1 MKEDI
6 IIFTGSFGSGKTE
19 IAINQSLKML
29 ERKERVFL
37 VDLDIVN
44 PYFRTRDKREK
55 LAKIGVEVIAP
66 EGKLAL
72 ADLPLISPE
81 VKGTIQDSNRIL
93 LIDVGGDE
101 IGAKALAGFYP
112 VLKDTGYQLNMV
124 VNPYRPFT
132 RNVEQIEV
140 MLKDIEL
147 FSRLKINGI
156 VSNPNLEEQTDLE
169 IIKKGHK
176 IVQQAAARFNLPIR
190 YLTIEK
196 SVYKKISP
204 QNFNEEVVLISRYM
218 ELPWNESE
226 EEIINKKGRDTKI
239 L

>member
-1 MKEDI
+1 MKKDI

-19 IAINQSLKML
+19 IAINQSLNML
-29 ERKERVFL
+29 QKKKRIIL

-81 VKGTIQDSNRIL
+81 VKGAIQDTNRIL

-101 IGAKALAGFYP
+101 IGARALASLYP

-124 VNPYRPFT
+124 INPYRPFT
-132 RNVEQIEV
+132 GNVEQIEV

-156 VSNPNLEEQTDLE
+156 ISNPNLEEETDLK
-169 IIKKGHK
+169 IIRKGHK
-176 IVQQAAARFNLPIR
+176 IIQEAAARFDLPIR
-190 YLTIEK
+190 YLSIEK

-204 QNFNEEVVLISRYM
+204 QNFNEKIFLINRYM
-218 ELPWNESE
+218 RLPWNESE
-226 EEIINKKGRDTKI
+226 EEIVN
-239 L
+239 

>member
-19 IAINQSLKML
+19 IAINQSLEML
-29 ERKERVFL
+29 QEKERVIL

-44 PYFRTRDKREK
+44 PYFRTRDKRVK

-72 ADLPLISPE
+72 ADLPLISPK
-81 VKGTIQDSNRIL
+81 VKGTIQDTNRIL
-93 LIDVGGDE
+93 FIDVGGDE
-101 IGAKALAGFYP
+101 IGAKALASFYP

-124 VNPYRPFT
+124 INPYRPFT

-147 FSRLKINGI
+147 FSRLKINGLI
-156 VSNPNLEEQTDLE
+156 SNPNLEEQTDLE
-169 IIKKGHK
+169 VIREGHK
-176 IVQQAAARFNLPIR
+176 IVQEASARLNLPIR

-196 SVYKKISP
+196 SIYQKISQ
-204 QNFNEEVVLISRYM
+204 QNFNEEIVLIKRYM

-226 EEIINKKGRDTKI
+226 EGIVNKKGRDSKI
-239 L
+239 F

>member
-6 IIFTGSFGSGKTE
+6 IVFTGSFGSGKTE
-19 IAINQSLKML
+19 IAINQSLEML
-29 ERKERVFL
+29 RNKERVIL

-55 LAKIGVEVIAP
+55 LAELGIEVVAP

-81 VKGTIQDSNRIL
+81 IKGAIQDSNRIL

-101 IGAKALAGFYP
+101 IGAKALASFNP
-112 VLKDTGYQLNMV
+112 VLKDIGYQLNMV
-124 VNPYRPFT
+124 INPYRPFT
-132 RNVEQIEV
+132 RNEEQIQN

-147 FSRLKINGI
+147 FSRLQINGLI
-156 VSNPNLEEQTDLE
+156 SNPNLEEQTDE
-169 IIKKGHK
+169 KVITEGHNIVRQVSKKL
-176 IVQQAAARFNLPIR
+176 NLPIR

-196 SVYKKISP
+196 SLYHKIGRL
-204 QNFNEEVVLISRYM
+204 NITEEVVLIQRFM

-226 EEIINKKGRDTKI
+226 EKWSINKNRRDLKN
-239 L
+239 

>member
-19 IAINQSLKML
+19 IAINQSLAML
-29 ERKERVFL
+29 QKKERVIL

-55 LAKIGVEVIAP
+55 LAEIGVEVIAP
-66 EGKLAL
+66 EGKFAL

-81 VKGTIQDSNRIL
+81 VKGSIQSTNRVL
-93 LIDVGGDE
+93 FIDVGGDE

-112 VLKDTGYQLNMV
+112 VLKETGYQLNMV
-124 VNPYRPFT
+124 INPYRPFT
-132 RNVEQIEV
+132 RNSEQIEV
-140 MLKDIEL
+140 MLKDIES
-147 FSRLKINGI
+147 FSRLKINGLI
-156 VSNPNLEEQTDLE
+156 SNPNLEEQTDLD
-169 IIKKGHK
+169 IIRKGHE
-176 IVQQAAARFNLPIR
+176 IVRESAAQLNLPIR

-196 SVYKKISP
+196 SIYQKIGKLK
-204 QNFNEEVVLISRYM
+204 FNEEIVLIQRFM

-226 EEIINKKGRDTKI
+226 TERNINKNGREPKD
-239 L
+239 